1 MRGLLL
7 ILFRT
12 SLGSARPVPPAAVQ
26 VHLSLG
32 ARPPQLALDF
42 VASSSNASV
51 GISLNGRDYSWV
63 ATSSLA
69 APNLGGFAHQAALDF
84 SGAAA
89 GMVAH
94 YKIAV
99 GDASAG
105 PFPVVPVPARAA
117 PVVAIF
123 ADFGFKED
131 ESMAALTSAAASGA
145 FDVACLVGDHAYDFQ
160 IDTSSMGNNW
170 MNAMQAA
177 FAARLPLQPAA
188 GNHEMCGDCAAV
200 DGLPDSA
207 GNFSE

>member
-1 MRGLLL
+1 MRGALFFSLL
-7 ILFRT
+7 T
-12 SLGSARPVPPAAVQ
+12 LGSARPVPPAAVQ

-69 APNLGGFAHQAALDF
+69 APNLGGFAHQASLDF
-84 SGAAA
+84 SGATA

-105 PFPVVPVPARAA
+105 PVPVVPVPARAA